1 MIDETALHHTVHLF
15 GCKNSVVRVGGKI
28 NAVSM
33 VNCKK
38 TSLIVD
44 TLVSSLSITSSPSF
58 EVQITG
64 AVPTIQVDSTDS
76 GQVYL
81 SKACMDTIEIITAK
95 TSAIN
100 ISIPTSDD
108 GDYAE
113 RPIPEQMKSR
123 VINGR
128 LVTEIVEHAG

>member
-1 MIDETALHHTVHLF
+1 M
-15 GCKNSVVRVGGKI
+15 RVAGKL
-28 NAVSM
+28 NAITM

-38 TSLIVD
+38 TSLVID

-58 EVQITG
+58 EVQIVG
-64 AVPTIQVDSTDS
+64 SVPTIQVDSTDS

-81 SKACMDTIEIITAK
+81 SPVCMETIEIITAK

-100 ISIPTSDD
+100 ISIPTSND

-113 RPIPEQMKSR
+113 RPIPEQMKTR

>member
-1 MIDETALHHTVHLF
+1 MIDQTALHHTVHLF
-15 GCKNSVVRVGGKI
+15 GCKNSVVRVIGKI
-28 NAVSM
+28 NAVTM

-38 TSLIVD
+38 TSLVVD
-44 TLVSSLSITSSPSF
+44 TLVSSLAITSSPSF

-64 AVPTIQVDSTDS
+64 MVPTIQVDSTDS

-81 SKACMDTIEIITAK
+81 SKVCMDTVEIITAK

-113 RPIPEQMKSR
+113 RPIPEQMKTR
-123 VINGR
+123 VIDGR